1 MIADVEQKRALLEQA
16 RLNLGY
22 TKIVAPV
29 SGEVNKTVV
38 VGMNVQEGQQLLTVV
53 PLNEVWVTAN
63 FKETQLRD
71 MRVGQKAEIH
81 ADSSGRTFKG
91 HVDSIAGATGPL
103 FSLLP
108 PENATGNYVKIV
120 QRIPVKI
127 VLEPGENKDR
137 GLRPGMNVVPDVYLQ
152 MSSAALTLDQDV
164 WRPKYNPWLIAVVVA
179 LAAFMEVLDT
189 SIANVALPYMAGN
202 LGASNDQSTWVLT
215 SYLVSNA
222 IILPISGWL
231 AGALGRKRF
240 FMACL
245 TVFTVS
251 SLLCGIAPSL
261 GFLLFFR
268 VLQGAGGGGLQP
280 MAQAILADTFPPQ
293 QRGLAFALYG
303 ITAIMAPTI
312 GPTLGGW
319 ITFNYSWRWIFFIN
333 LPVGVV
339 TWFLVRRFV
348 EDPPYLRK
356 LKAAGVK
363 LDYIGIALLALG
375 IGALQVLLD
384 KGQEDDWFGSHFIT
398 TLVVIATV
406 CLISLVIW
414 EWYQKAPII
423 DVRMFKNFN
432 FAGSSLMMFTLGI
445 LLFSSLVLMPQF
457 LQTLVGYT
465 SELAGL
471 ALSAGGLVLLIEMPI
486 MGQLTTKIQ
495 ARYLIAFGWLA
506 LSIAMFY
513 STKRIDLQI
522 SFSAATWLRI
532 AQVIGLG
539 FLFVPI
545 TLVAYIGIAPEK
557 NNAVAGIINF
567 MRNMGSSVGT
577 SLVTTLIARRSQFH
591 QGRLVQNV
599 RVDNPNFVNAANG
612 LAQHLAASG
621 VGKHEAQ
628 MTAYA
633 RIYQSLAS
641 PGHKPG
647 IYRHLY
653 GPLRGSG
660 DHVLSGFR
668 SEEK

>member
-1 MIADVEQKRALLEQA
+1 M
-16 RLNLGY
+16 
-22 TKIVAPV
+22 
-29 SGEVNKTVV
+29 
-38 VGMNVQEGQQLLTVV
+38 
-53 PLNEVWVTAN
+53 
-63 FKETQLRD
+63 
-71 MRVGQKAEIH
+71 
-81 ADSSGRTFKG
+81 
-91 HVDSIAGATGPL
+91 
-103 FSLLP
+103 
-108 PENATGNYVKIV
+108 
-120 QRIPVKI
+120 
-127 VLEPGENKDR
+127 
-137 GLRPGMNVVPDVYLQ
+137 
-152 MSSAALTLDQDV
+152 SAAAITLDQDV

-231 AGALGRKRF
+231 ASTLGRKRF

-261 GFLLFFR
+261 GFLLLFR

-280 MAQAILADTFPPQ
+280 MAQAILADTFPPH

-333 LPVGVV
+333 LPVGIA
-339 TWFLVRRFV
+339 TWFLIRRFV
-348 EDPPYLRK
+348 EDPPYIAK
-356 LKAAGVK
+356 LKAAGLK
-363 LDYIGIALLALG
+363 LDYIGISLLALG
-375 IGALQVLLD
+375 IGALQILLD
-384 KGQEDDWFGSHFIT
+384 KGQEDDWFGSRFIT
-398 TLVVIATV
+398 TLVVMASV

-414 EWYQKAPII
+414 EWYQKAPVI
-423 DVRMFKNFN
+423 DVRMFKSFN
-432 FAGSSLMMFTLGI
+432 FASASLMMFMLGI

-457 LQTLVGYT
+457 LQTLLGYT

-471 ALSAGGLVLLIEMPI
+471 ALSAGGLVLLVEMPI

-495 ARYLIAFGWLA
+495 ARRLIGFGWLA
-506 LSIAMFY
+506 LSIAMLY
-513 STKRIDLQI
+513 STRRIDLQI

-545 TLVAYIGIAPEK
+545 TLAAYIGIAPEK
-557 NNAVAGIINF
+557 NNSVAGIINF

-591 QGRLVQNV
+591 QARLVESV
-599 RVDNPNFVNAANG
+599 RVDNPNFMNSANG
-612 LAQHLAASG
+612 LAQHLAAAG

-628 MTAYA
+628 ITAYA
-633 RIYQSLAS
+633 SIYQGLQAQAASLAYIDTFKVLAVAS
-641 PGHKPG
+641 GIMFFLSFALKRNDPGG
-647 IYRHLY
+647 A
-653 GPLRGSG
+653 GPRPL
-660 DHVLSGFR
+660 
-668 SEEK
+668 E

>member
-1 MIADVEQKRALLEQA
+1 M
-16 RLNLGY
+16 
-22 TKIVAPV
+22 
-29 SGEVNKTVV
+29 
-38 VGMNVQEGQQLLTVV
+38 
-53 PLNEVWVTAN
+53 
-63 FKETQLRD
+63 
-71 MRVGQKAEIH
+71 
-81 ADSSGRTFKG
+81 
-91 HVDSIAGATGPL
+91 
-103 FSLLP
+103 
-108 PENATGNYVKIV
+108 
-120 QRIPVKI
+120 
-127 VLEPGENKDR
+127 
-137 GLRPGMNVVPDVYLQ
+137 
-152 MSSAALTLDQDV
+152 SAAAITLDQDV

-231 AGALGRKRF
+231 ASTLGRKRF

-261 GFLLFFR
+261 GFLLLFR

-280 MAQAILADTFPPQ
+280 MAQAILADTFPPH

-333 LPVGVV
+333 LPVGIA
-339 TWFLVRRFV
+339 TWFLIRRFV
-348 EDPPYLRK
+348 EDPPYIAK
-356 LKAAGVK
+356 LKAAGLK
-363 LDYIGIALLALG
+363 LDYIGISLLALG
-375 IGALQVLLD
+375 IGALQILLD
-384 KGQEDDWFGSHFIT
+384 KGQEDDWFGSRFIT
-398 TLVVIATV
+398 TLVVMASV

-414 EWYQKAPII
+414 EWYQKAPVI
-423 DVRMFKNFN
+423 DVRMFKSFN
-432 FAGSSLMMFTLGI
+432 FASASLMMFMLGI

-457 LQTLVGYT
+457 LQTLLGYT

-471 ALSAGGLVLLIEMPI
+471 ALSAGGLVLLVEMPI

-495 ARYLIAFGWLA
+495 ARRLIGFGWLA
-506 LSIAMFY
+506 LSIAMLY
-513 STKRIDLQI
+513 STRRIDLQI

-545 TLVAYIGIAPEK
+545 TLAAYIGIAPEK
-557 NNAVAGIINF
+557 NNSVAGIINF

-591 QGRLVQNV
+591 QARLVESV
-599 RVDNPNFVNAANG
+599 RVDNPNFMNSANG
-612 LAQHLAASG
+612 LAQHLAAAG

-628 MTAYA
+628 ITAYA
-633 RIYQSLAS
+633 SIYQGLQAQAASLAYIDTFKVLAVAS
-641 PGHKPG
+641 GIMFFLSFALKKNDPGG
-647 IYRHLY
+647 G
-653 GPLRGSG
+653 GPRPL
-660 DHVLSGFR
+660 
-668 SEEK
+668 E